1 MIPAMIPVNEPLI
14 GEKEID
20 YVMECLKTGWISSSG
35 RFIEEFEEKWASY
48 CGMRHGIAVSNG
60 TAALQVALGTLNLK
74 PGDEVIMPTFT
85 IISCAL
91 AVIYNGAKPVLV
103 DSEPRTW
110 TMDVNKIEEKI
121 TKRTKAIMPVH
132 IYGHPCEMQPIW
144 DLAGKYNLKIIEDA
158 AEAHGAE
165 YRIPPPLMAG
175 AKASPERSRRGEGEW
190 RKCGALGDLSCFSF
204 YANKIITTG
213 EGGMVLT
220 DNEEYAERARSIRNL
235 CFKRERRFFHTELGN
250 NFRLT
255 NLQAAIGLAQIERI
269 DELVIKKRWIG
280 ESYTERLK
288 DIPGLTLPVEEPWAR
303 NVYWMYGVIVDESTG
318 LDAETF
324 ARKLREEGVE
334 TRPFFLG
341 MHEQP
346 VFHEMGL
353 FKGECHLVAERIAKQ
368 GFYLPSGL
376 TLKET
381 EIDQVC
387 DAVRKIYKDI

>member
-1 MIPAMIPVNEPLI
+1 MIPVNEPLI
-14 GEKEID
+14 GEKELE
-20 YVMECLKTGWISSSG
+20 YVTECLKTGWVSSAG
-35 RFIEEFEEKWASY
+35 RFINEFEEKWASY
-48 CGMRHGIAVSNG
+48 CGVKHGIAVSNG
-60 TAALQVALGTLNLK
+60 TAALQVALGSLDLK

-91 AVIYNGAKPVLV
+91 AVIYNGAKPVLI

-110 TMDVNKIEEKI
+110 TMDINKIEEKI
-121 TKRTKAIMPVH
+121 TPRTKAIMPVH
-132 IYGHPCEMQPIW
+132 IYGHPCDMKPVW
-144 DLAGKYNLKIIEDA
+144 DLARKYNLKIVEDA

-165 YRIPPPLMAG
+165 YRLESKDKNPLPFKG
-175 AKASPERSRRGEGEW
+175 RDRVW
-190 RKCGALGDLSCFSF
+190 RKCGGLGDLSCFSF

-213 EGGMVLT
+213 EAGMVLT
-220 DNEEYAERARSIRNL
+220 DNDEYAERARSLRNL
-235 CFKRERRFFHTELGN
+235 CFKRERRFLHTELGN

-269 DELVIKKRWIG
+269 DELVLKKRWIG
-280 ESYTERLK
+280 ELYTKRLR
-288 DIPGLTLPVEEPWAR
+288 DIPGLTLPVEESWAK

-318 LDAETF
+318 LDAEAF
-324 ARKLREEGVE
+324 AKRLKEEGVD

-353 FKGECHLVAERIAKQ
+353 FKGECHPVAERIARQ

-376 TLKET
+376 TLKEK

-387 DAVRKIYKDI
+387 DAVKKIYKDI